1 LWARTPSENS
11 LRRTYRGKPYS
22 LHGSSSS
29 CSVSPTSH
37 LSIST
42 NRFKFKTV
50 TSGDFKDFFI
60 EFFTTTWDPLSSIPS
75 TLNLDSSWEG
85 ESFQQ
90 QADKETSA
98 DSTSEKAG
106 ATVVKYFTD
115 LLSTDATTPEQ
126 DEKNKEEG
134 ARLKKEVVAK
144 LAGIKWA
151 ELFHTK
157 GMPTDPVPSFDN
169 SLTDAAEA
177 LANKWIVLE
186 EKTSKESSGSKA
198 DLEVSNPAPVSCTI

>member
-1 LWARTPSENS
+1 LPTRVLLFLNLS
-11 LRRTYRGKPYS
+11 LCR
-22 LHGSSSS
+22 LLDISSSF
-29 CSVSPTSH
+29 
-37 LSIST
+37 ST
-42 NRFKFKTV
+42 TRFKFKTV

-60 EFFTTTWDPLSSIPS
+60 EFFTTTWDPLPSIPS

-98 DSTSEKAG
+98 ESTSEKAG

-126 DEKNKEEG
+126 EEKNKEGG
-134 ARLKKEVVAK
+134 ASLKKEAFAK
-144 LAGIKWA
+144 LAGIRWT

-157 GMPTDPVPSFDN
+157 GMPADPVPSFDN

-177 LANKWIVLE
+177 LAKKWIALE
-186 EKTSKESSGSKA
+186 GKTSKDSSGAKA
-198 DLEVSNPAPVSCTI
+198 DLEVSDAVPISHTICDYK

>member
-1 LWARTPSENS
+1 VLLFLNLS
-11 LRRTYRGKPYS
+11 LCR
-22 LHGSSSS
+22 LLDISSSF
-29 CSVSPTSH
+29 
-37 LSIST
+37 ST
-42 NRFKFKTV
+42 TRFKFKTV

-60 EFFTTTWDPLSSIPS
+60 EFFTTTWDPLPSIPS

-98 DSTSEKAG
+98 ESTSEKGG

-115 LLSTDATTPEQ
+115 LLST
-126 DEKNKEEG
+126 
-134 ARLKKEVVAK
+134 RLKKEAFAK
-144 LAGIKWA
+144 LAGIRWT

-157 GMPTDPVPSFDN
+157 GMPADPVPSFDN

-177 LANKWIVLE
+177 LAKKWIALE
-186 EKTSKESSGSKA
+186 GKTSKDSSGAKA
-198 DLEVSNPAPVSCTI
+198 DLEVSDAVPISHTICDYK